1 LVYFACTYKVN
12 KEFEMQPS
20 LKGAKAPAKVPV
32 AGAVAK
38 KALKDY
44 VVWNLL

>member
-1 LVYFACTYKVN
+1 
-12 KEFEMQPS
+12 MQPA
-20 LKGAKAPAKVPV
+20 LKGAKAAAEVPV
-32 AGAVAK
+32 AGEVAVAAK

>member
-1 LVYFACTYKVN
+1 
-12 KEFEMQPS
+12 MQLA
-20 LKGAKAPAKVPV
+20 LKGTKAPAKVPV
-32 AGAVAK
+32 AGSGALAAK